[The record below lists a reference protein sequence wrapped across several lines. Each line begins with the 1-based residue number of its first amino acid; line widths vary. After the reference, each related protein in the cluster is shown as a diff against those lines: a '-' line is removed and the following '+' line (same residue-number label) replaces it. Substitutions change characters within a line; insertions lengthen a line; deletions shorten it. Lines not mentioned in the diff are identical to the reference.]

1 MAKHY
6 EIRAH
11 YDKDSIVV
19 YQAYAKAIAE
29 PALKAQTFVAPFSLN
44 RMTWIKPSFL
54 WLMHRSN
61 WGRKAN
67 QETILAVHIRRSGWE
82 EALRLG
88 VLTSYEPA
96 AHRNI
101 NEWREAFEK
110 ASVHV
115 QWDTERSLKGVDLQ
129 IDSIQVG
136 LSRHVIRQF
145 VEQWIVKIEDY
156 TPLCR
161 KIYELLQRGD
171 SKNAAKLLPPEKPY
185 PLSPELGKHLLI
197 SS

>member
-1 MAKHY
+1 MGKHY
-6 EIRAH
+6 EIRAS
-11 YDKDSIVV
+11 YNRESIVV
-19 YQAYAKAIAE
+19 YQAYSKTIAQ
-29 PALKAQTFVAPFSLN
+29 PALEAQRFVAPFSLN
-44 RMTWIKPSFL
+44 HMTWIKPSFL

-67 QETILAVHIRRSGWE
+67 QEHILAVHIRRSGWE

-88 VLTSYEPA
+88 VLTAYEPSV
-96 AHRNI
+96 HRSM

-110 ASVHV
+110 AVVHV
-115 QWDTERSLKGVDLQ
+115 QWDTERSLKGADLQ

-145 VEQWIVKIEDY
+145 VEDWILKIEDY

-161 KIYELLQRGD
+161 KVYDLLQRGD
-171 SKNAAKLLPPEKPY
+171 SKNATKLLPSEKLY
-185 PLSPELGKHLLI
+185 PVSAGLGKHLMI
-197 SS
+197 SD